1 MRLTISRST
10 ARKLGLSGRR
20 RGTKRIR
27 LTGAG
32 QRRLVIRL
40 SRSTLRAMRRERIR
54 TVTFRLTAV
63 VTDAERQRETRSESV
78 RIRRN

>member
-1 MRLTISRST
+1 MRLTISRRLV
-10 ARKLGLSGRR
+10 RKLGLGGRR
-20 RGTKRIR
+20 RGSARVQ

-40 SRSTLRAMRRERIR
+40 SRSTLRAMRREKIR
-54 TVTFRLTAV
+54 TITVRLTAV